1 MIHQVGA
8 GSGAVCGLHLIAF
21 LALIAHI
28 ALPTALQIAGP
39 ATQGLFE
46 TVICAGG
53 ENKTVYMDA
62 EGNPVEPA
70 PAGTSH
76 DCNSCLH
83 HCGAMLASTVAL
95 ATPGWSLP
103 ALAAP
108 VLRIFAERRRDERP
122 APRAARR
129 LTSRRSSPD
138 FRLHAPALARQGAS
152 VQAGLMSSLSAFVRG
167 AAALAFLFA
176 VSPSLADGF

>member
-1 MIHQVGA
+1 MGIAGTFKERGAGQVGLA
-8 GSGAVCGLHLIAF
+8 HMFALF
-21 LALIAHI
+21 ALILHI
-28 ALPTALQIAGP
+28 ALPTALQLAGP
-39 ATQGLFE
+39 ATQGLLE

-83 HCGAMLASTVAL
+83 HCGAVLASTVAL
-95 ATPGWSLP
+95 AAPGWSLP

-108 VLRIFAERRRDERP
+108 VLRIFAGVV
-122 APRAARR
+122 ATNVQPRA
-129 LTSRRSSPD
+129 P
-138 FRLHAPALARQGAS
+138 PAA
-152 VQAGLMSSLSAFVRG
+152 
-167 AAALAFLFA
+167 
-176 VSPSLADGF
+176 

>member
-1 MIHQVGA
+1 MGISGTYKERGA
-8 GSGAVCGLHLIAF
+8 GRIGLAHMLAF

-28 ALPTALQIAGP
+28 TLPTALQIAGP

-83 HCGAMLASTVAL
+83 HCGAMIASTFAY
-95 ATPGWSLP
+95 AAPGWALP
-103 ALAAP
+103 AIAAP
-108 VLRIFAERRRDERP
+108 VARIIA
-122 APRAARR
+122 AIAAMHIQPRAPPTA
-129 LTSRRSSPD
+129 
-138 FRLHAPALARQGAS
+138 
-152 VQAGLMSSLSAFVRG
+152 
-167 AAALAFLFA
+167 
-176 VSPSLADGF
+176 